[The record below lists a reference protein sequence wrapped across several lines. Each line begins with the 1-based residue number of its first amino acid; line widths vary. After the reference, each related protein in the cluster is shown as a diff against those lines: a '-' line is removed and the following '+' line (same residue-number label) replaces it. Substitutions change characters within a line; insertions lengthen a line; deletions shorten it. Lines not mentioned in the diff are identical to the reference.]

1 MHVFFL
7 GCHERRV
14 GPFGRTDVLSLS
26 LSLKKR
32 EFFSDIVAELSIN
45 LLTWKFI
52 LFLLSSLMEFSIGGK
67 RRHLVK
73 SDATLTD
80 FSIAGKHQ
88 LAVSSGQPFP
98 G

>member
-1 MHVFFL
+1 
-7 GCHERRV
+7 
-14 GPFGRTDVLSLS
+14 
-26 LSLKKR
+26 
-32 EFFSDIVAELSIN
+32 
-45 LLTWKFI
+45 
-52 LFLLSSLMEFSIGGK
+52 MEFSIGGK

-98 G
+98 R

>member
-7 GCHERRV
+7 GCHERMV

-26 LSLKKR
+26 LSLKKQ
-32 EFFSDIVAELSIN
+32 EFFSDIVADLSIN